1 MLRLLLIIAHSL
13 DFDGITAGAG
23 INIYSFELNTI
34 PLSGLPRTLR

>member
-23 INIYSFELNTI
+23 INIYSFRLNAI
-34 PLSGLPRTLR
+34 PFSGSPGTLR